1 MSPTDLIFA
10 FISLL
15 LGLGIAEVLGGF
27 ARSIAVRRKENSEVR
42 LGTLTPLV
50 AIFIVV
56 DLTSFWLL
64 AYDFRDQFRATFP
77 MLVGVLA
84 ICGFYYIVAY
94 LVFPGEPDEWRSLDD
109 YYDRQRRMLI
119 GGILGANF
127 TQLLG
132 QILVEILVP
141 APDTAEAAMSDA
153 ALALE
158 VPSALVIVSC
168 LVTLLFVRSRKWNRV
183 LLIVLN
189 LALLGVSTV
198 TAAL

>member
-27 ARSIAVRRKENSEVR
+27 ARAIAVRRKEGAEVR

-50 AIFIVV
+50 ALFVVV

-77 MLVGVLA
+77 MLIGVLA
-84 ICGFYYIVAY
+84 MCGFYYIVAS
-94 LVFPGEPDEWRSLDD
+94 LVFPAEPDEWRSLDD
-109 YYDRQRRMLI
+109 HYDRQRRILI

-127 TQLLG
+127 TQLFC
-132 QILVEILVP
+132 QILIEAFVP
-141 APDTAEAAMSDA
+141 TPDGQEAMSDA
-153 ALALE
+153 AFALE
-158 VPSALVIVSC
+158 APAALTIVAC
-168 LVTLLFVRSRKWNRV
+168 LITLFFVRSRKVNRV
-183 LLIVLN
+183 LLVVLN
-189 LALLGVSTV
+189 IAILVIGSI
-198 TAAL
+198 TAGL

>member
-153 ALALE
+153 AMALE

-198 TAAL
+198 TAGL